1 MTHQS
6 MAIDGRGIQSE
17 RLRDL
22 RLHQHRFAEFE
33 VFFFVPEPR
42 TRGASEAFISARE
55 KQRVF
60 TAAGFRC
67 TVCRVGE
74 DAASRGLRAIE
85 SGKAFYIVQRPLEP
99 HDVLEGGRLEALD
112 LDARSPERSEVSA
125 LTDTVSRIVW
135 PFIERRRAALP
146 SQAVRIGV
154 VGSKGFFG
162 REISSRLLDD
172 GIEVY
177 GLDLGEDAS
186 AITGTHIVI
195 SAVGKPG
202 VVSKKLLGAHKDL
215 LVDVGYSY
223 NESEGRGYGD
233 FDPSCY
239 CACEFYTPVPG
250 GVGPL
255 QVLTLVERA
264 VGRTGHLSY
273 LPWSLPM
280 IEGRLAFA
288 D

>member
-1 MTHQS
+1 
-6 MAIDGRGIQSE
+6 
-17 RLRDL
+17 
-22 RLHQHRFAEFE
+22 
-33 VFFFVPEPR
+33 
-42 TRGASEAFISARE
+42 
-55 KQRVF
+55 
-60 TAAGFRC
+60 
-67 TVCRVGE
+67 
-74 DAASRGLRAIE
+74 
-85 SGKAFYIVQRPLEP
+85 
-99 HDVLEGGRLEALD
+99 
-112 LDARSPERSEVSA
+112 VSA

-146 SQAVRIGV
+146 SQAVRIGI

-162 REISSRLLDD
+162 REISSRLLVD

-202 VVSKKLLGAHKDL
+202 VVSKKQLGAHKDL

-239 CACEFYTPVPG
+239 CACEFYRPSPAAWDCC
-250 GVGPL
+250 
-255 QVLTLVERA
+255 RC
-264 VGRTGHLSY
+264 
-273 LPWSLPM
+273 
-280 IEGRLAFA
+280 
-288 D
+288 